1 MCIVHS
7 RVEEGECLLFE
18 NNTITVKI
26 WISVIKGAGRIGSR
40 RGRRSNAVYLGLT
53 VMYLL
58 TEREGRTEKYLVR
71 GIRAV

>member
-40 RGRRSNAVYLGLT
+40 RGRRSNAAYFGLDCY
-53 VMYLL
+53 VL
-58 TEREGRTEKYLVR
+58 
-71 GIRAV
+71 ID

>member
-1 MCIVHS
+1 MMCIVHS

-40 RGRRSNAVYLGLT
+40 TGRRSNAAYLGLDC
-53 VMYLL
+53 
-58 TEREGRTEKYLVR
+58 
-71 GIRAV
+71 